1 MGERKTGMNEIKD
14 LYERD
19 KNFRKYV
26 EAVAHDLGLSV
37 NEVLQFDA
45 IKKRAASIENEME
58 QR

>member
-1 MGERKTGMNEIKD
+1 MNEIKD